1 MYLGWSL
8 ILLFANSVYMEL
20 FTGFAIG
27 FSIHRHQLIN
37 HARFVQQPLKWLLV
51 DDNISYKKSFYTVE
65 RLRQITKGAQIHF
78 LELNLQILHN

>member
-37 HARFVQQPLKWLLV
+37 HARFVQRRLKWLLV
-51 DDNISYKKSFYTVE
+51 DDTISHKKSFYTIE
-65 RLRQITKGAQIHF
+65 CLRQITKGAQRRF

>member
-20 FTGFAIG
+20 FTGIAIG

-37 HARFVQQPLKWLLV
+37 HARFVQQRLKWLLV
-51 DDNISYKKSFYTVE
+51 DGKTSFEKCFYTIE
-65 RLRQITKGAQIHF
+65 RLRQITKGAQIRF

>member
-8 ILLFANSVYMEL
+8 ILLFANSVYMEPY
-20 FTGFAIG
+20 TGFAIG

-37 HARFVQQPLKWLLV
+37 HARFVQQRLKWLLV
-51 DDNISYKKSFYTVE
+51 DGTTSFKKCFYTIE
-65 RLRQITKGAQIHF
+65 CFRQIIKGAQIRF

>member
-8 ILLFANSVYMEL
+8 ILLFANSVYMEP

-37 HARFVQQPLKWLLV
+37 HARFVQQRLKWLLA
-51 DDNISYKKSFYTVE
+51 DDTIS
-65 RLRQITKGAQIHF
+65 
-78 LELNLQILHN
+78 

>member
-8 ILLFANSVYMEL
+8 ILLFANSVYMEP

-37 HARFVQQPLKWLLV
+37 HARFVQQPDSNGCWWIILFRIRKV
-51 DDNISYKKSFYTVE
+51 FK
-65 RLRQITKGAQIHF
+65 RLRQITKGAQIRF

>member
-8 ILLFANSVYMEL
+8 ILLFANSVYMDL
-20 FTGFAIG
+20 FTGFAVG

-37 HARFVQQPLKWLLV
+37 HARFVQRRSKWLLA
-51 DDNISYKKSFYTVE
+51 DGKISFKKCFYTIE
-65 RLRQITKGAQIHF
+65 RLRQITKGAQIRF

>member
-8 ILLFANSVYMEL
+8 ILLFANSVYMEP

-37 HARFVQQPLKWLLV
+37 HARFVQRRLKWLLA
-51 DDNISYKKSFYTVE
+51 DGTTSFKKCFYKANHKRSSNTFPRTE
-65 RLRQITKGAQIHF
+65 FADFT
-78 LELNLQILHN
+78 

>member
-8 ILLFANSVYMEL
+8 ILLFANSVYMEP

-37 HARFVQQPLKWLLV
+37 HARFVQQRLKWLLA
-51 DDNISYKKSFYTVE
+51 DGKFC
-65 RLRQITKGAQIHF
+65 LRNVFI
-78 LELNLQILHN
+78 LLNA